1 MARIIAIILQKGGTA
16 KSVTTANLGMA
27 LAEFGDRVLLIDM
40 DPQASLTESLGIK
53 PAELT
58 SSLNEVLSGEAD
70 LTDVARAVGPL
81 TLIPSVIDLASAEL
95 LMSAEVGRDQ
105 ILTEALGPVLDQY
118 DWILIDCPPSLSLLT
133 LNALT
138 AADDYLVPCE
148 TQFLAL
154 RGLDHL
160 TRTVERI
167 RRRTNPRLK
176 LLGILPTKYN
186 PRTTLDNEVLAE
198 LRARYPGK
206 VFEPIKFSV
215 RFSESTVAGKALL
228 EYDPKHAGAQSYRD
242 LAKEIR
248 RAS

>member
-27 LAEFGDRVLLIDM
+27 LAQRGQRVLLIDL
-40 DPQASLTESLGIK
+40 DPQASLTESLGVK
-53 PAELT
+53 PT
-58 SSLNEVLSGEAD
+58 D
-70 LTDVARAVGPL
+70 LTRSLHDVLLGEVALLEVAIPL
-81 TLIPSVIDLASAEL
+81 HAFILIPSVIDLASAEI

-105 ILTEALGPVLDQY
+105 ILTEALAPALDQF

-138 AADDYLVPCE
+138 AADEYLVPCE

-160 TRTVERI
+160 TRTIERI
-167 RRRTNPRLK
+167 KRRTNPRLR
-176 LLGILPTKYN
+176 LLGVLPTKFN

-198 LRARYPGK
+198 LHARYPGK
-206 VFEPIKFSV
+206 VFDPVKFSV
-215 RFSESTVAGKALL
+215 RFSESTVAGQPLL
-228 EYDPKHAGAQSYRD
+228 VYDPKHPGAQTYRD
-242 LAKEIR
+242 LAEVIS
-248 RAS
+248 RA

>member
-27 LAEFGDRVLLIDM
+27 LAQRGQRVLLVDL
-40 DPQASLTESLGIK
+40 DPQASLTESLGLK
-53 PAELT
+53 PTDLT
-58 SSLNEVLSGEAD
+58 KSLYEVLVGEA
-70 LTDVARAVGPL
+70 TVADVCRSVGPL

-105 ILTEALGPVLDQY
+105 ILTEALGPVLDHY

-138 AADDYLVPCE
+138 AADEYLVPCE

-154 RGLDHL
+154 RGLNHL
-160 TRTVERI
+160 TKTVDRI
-167 RRRTNPRLK
+167 KRRTNPRLK
-176 LLGILPTKYN
+176 LLGVLPTKFN

-198 LRARYPGK
+198 LHTCFPSFA
-206 VFEPIKFSV
+206 
-215 RFSESTVAGKALL
+215 
-228 EYDPKHAGAQSYRD
+228 PK
-242 LAKEIR
+242 
-248 RAS
+248 

>member
-1 MARIIAIILQKGGTA
+1 MARIVAIILQKGGTA

-27 LAEFGDRVLLIDM
+27 LAERGQRVLLIDL
-40 DPQASLTESLGIK
+40 DPQASLTESLGVK
-53 PAELT
+53 PTDLHR
-58 SSLNEVLSGEAD
+58 SLHEVLIGEAA
-70 LTDVARAVGPL
+70 LREVALPIGPL

-105 ILTEALGPVLDQY
+105 ILTEALAPVLDQF

-138 AADDYLVPCE
+138 AADEYLVPCE

-160 TRTVERI
+160 TKTIERI
-167 RRRTNPRLK
+167 RRRTNPRLG
-176 LLGILPTKYN
+176 LLGVLPTKYN

-228 EYDPKHAGAQSYRD
+228 EYDPKHPGAQSYRD
-242 LAKEIR
+242 LAEVVS
-248 RAS
+248 RA

>member
-27 LAEFGDRVLLIDM
+27 LAERGQRVLLLDL
-40 DPQASLTESLGIK
+40 DPQASLTESLGVK
-53 PAELT
+53 PTDLT
-58 SSLNEVLSGEAD
+58 RSLHEVLLGEVA
-70 LTDVARAVGPL
+70 LLDVAIPIDSF
-81 TLIPSVIDLASAEL
+81 TLIPSVIDLASAEI

-105 ILTEALGPVLDQY
+105 ILTEALAPALDQF

-138 AADDYLVPCE
+138 AADEYLVPCE

-160 TRTVERI
+160 TRTIERI
-167 RRRTNPRLK
+167 KRRTNPRLR
-176 LLGILPTKYN
+176 LLGVLPTKFN

-198 LRARYPGK
+198 LPTRYPGK
-206 VFEPIKFSV
+206 VFDPVKFSV
-215 RFSESTVAGKALL
+215 RFSESTVAGKPLL
-228 EYDPKHAGAQSYRD
+228 AYDPKHPGAQTYRD
-242 LAKEIR
+242 LAEVIS
-248 RAS
+248 RA

>member
-27 LAEFGDRVLLIDM
+27 LAERGQRVLLLDL
-40 DPQASLTESLGIK
+40 DPQASLTESLGVK
-53 PAELT
+53 PTDLT
-58 SSLNEVLSGEAD
+58 RSLHEVLLGEVA
-70 LTDVARAVGPL
+70 LLDVAIPIDSF
-81 TLIPSVIDLASAEL
+81 TLIPSVIDLASAEI

-105 ILTEALGPVLDQY
+105 ILTEALAPALDQF

-138 AADDYLVPCE
+138 AADEYLVPCE

-160 TRTVERI
+160 TRTIERI
-167 RRRTNPRLK
+167 KRRTNPRLR
-176 LLGILPTKYN
+176 LLGVLPTKFN

-198 LRARYPGK
+198 LHTRYPGK
-206 VFEPIKFSV
+206 VFDPVKFSV
-215 RFSESTVAGKALL
+215 RFSESTVAGKPLL
-228 EYDPKHAGAQSYRD
+228 AYDPKHPGAQTYRD
-242 LAKEIR
+242 LAEVIS
-248 RAS
+248 RA